1 MLNLPE
7 PLRRLIWPS
16 LSLVAGLLVL
26 AAAVYYLKVWLR
38 DRADD
43 SGGQLLLLTEYREMV
58 RRGQLSEEEFR
69 KIKGRMAAALGV
81 TPLREASI
89 SPTDVSP
96 PVEGDTEPESEHRT

>member
-26 AAAVYYLKVWLR
+26 ATAVYYLKVWLR

-43 SGGQLLLLTEYREMV
+43 SGGELLLLTEYREMV

-69 KIKGRMAAALGV
+69 KIKGRMAAAMGV
-81 TPLREASI
+81 TPPQEASK
-89 SPTDVSP
+89 SPADVSP
-96 PVEGDTEPESEHRT
+96 TFEGEAEPESEH